1 MLWNLFLTFFKIGL
15 MSFGGGYAMLP
26 VIQHEVERHGWLS
39 AKTFTDT
46 VALAGMAPGPI
57 ATNSATLIGF
67 KTAGAP
73 GAFAATLG
81 MVLPS
86 LLIVVV
92 IAAFFLKLH
101 RHERVKAAFYGLRPV
116 VAALIAYAALR
127 YGWDSSAGSSLWS
140 WPVLGGLLITA
151 SVVVGMLRYKLHPA
165 AAIVLSGLLGIAF
178 FS

>member
-26 VIQHEVERHGWLS
+26 VIQHEVNRHSWLS
-39 AKTFTDT
+39 DKAFADT

-67 KTAGAP
+67 KTAGAA
-73 GAFAATLG
+73 GAFAATAG

-92 IAAFFLKLH
+92 IASFFLKFH
-101 RHERVKAAFYGLRPV
+101 RHDRVKAAFYGLRPV
-116 VAALIAYAALR
+116 VTGLIAYAALR
-127 YGWDSSAGSSLWS
+127 YGLASSEESSFWS
-140 WPVLGGLLITA
+140 WQVLGGAIIA
-151 SVVVGMLRYKLHPA
+151 AGVVIGMIRYKMHPA
-165 AAIVLSGLLGIAF
+165 AALVWSGLLGIAF

>member
-1 MLWNLFLTFFKIGL
+1 MLWNLFITFFKIGL

-26 VIQHEVERHGWLS
+26 VIQHEVNQHGWLS
-39 AKTFTDT
+39 DQAFADT

-67 KTAGAP
+67 KTAGAS
-73 GAFAATLG
+73 GAFAATAG

-92 IAAFFLKLH
+92 IATFFLKYH

-116 VAALIAYAALR
+116 VTGLIAYAALR
-127 YGWDSSAGSSLWS
+127 YGLASTEESGIWNWSL
-140 WPVLGGLLITA
+140 LGGLIITA
-151 SVVVGMLRYKLHPA
+151 CVVVGMIRYKMHPA
-165 AAIVLSGLLGIAF
+165 AALVLSGLLGIAF